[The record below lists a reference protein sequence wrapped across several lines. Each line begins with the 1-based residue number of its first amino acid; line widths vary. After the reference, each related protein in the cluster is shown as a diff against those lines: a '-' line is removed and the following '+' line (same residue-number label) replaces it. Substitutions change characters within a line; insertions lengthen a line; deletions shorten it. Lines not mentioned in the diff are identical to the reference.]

1 MLEIVAN
8 CSVDNDVFEGPSNKK
23 NLIPI
28 VNFDSN
34 IEKIDCATKIVEK
47 KSEKSSINSVQI
59 GLKSAVKTGHIRQ
72 PITSLP
78 VVRLPNQKT
87 EHLSRSGKK
96 VKRLSSNRR
105 KTVKEIKEELEKCTQ
120 PIKNFFEEEKN
131 ENTDLQS
138 SKSGVRNTI
147 QTQERRNFK
156 VGSSD

>member
-1 MLEIVAN
+1 M
-8 CSVDNDVFEGPSNKK
+8 
-23 NLIPI
+23 
-28 VNFDSN
+28 
-34 IEKIDCATKIVEK
+34 
-47 KSEKSSINSVQI
+47 NSVQI

-72 PITSLP
+72 PIVSLP

-105 KTVKEIKEELEKCTQ
+105 KTVKEIKEELEKCAQ
-120 PIKNFFEEEKN
+120 PIKNFFEKEKK